1 MQTYSRMKLKLEDA
15 TLFSRAIDLISELVL
30 EVKIKVNEFGLS
42 IVAIDPA
49 NVSMISLKVP
59 KSSFSEFVVDE
70 EVLGVNLEQLKR
82 ILKRCGK
89 TSSLILERNENMLEI
104 KIEDKIRRLFSLS
117 LIEVE
122 GEDKDF
128 PSHLEYT
135 SKIEIESTDLIDSID
150 DCAVIADA
158 CSFIVSEGKFIVEA
172 KEINK
177 ARSEFSGDEVK
188 IEAEDCKSR
197 YSIEYLQKFLK
208 AGRFYKET
216 YLNFANDHPL
226 RVDFKSDVVSMSFL
240 LAPRIE
246 TED

>member
-1 MQTYSRMKLKLEDA
+1 MKLKLEDP
-15 TLFSRAIDLISELVL
+15 TLFAKSIDLLSELVL

-49 NVSMISLKVP
+49 NVSMLSLKVP
-59 KSSFSEFVVDE
+59 KSSFSEFEVDE
-70 EVLGVNLEQLKR
+70 EVLGVNLENLKR
-82 ILKRCGK
+82 VLKRCGK
-89 TSSLILERNENMLEI
+89 TSQLILSKNENMLEI
-104 KIEDKIRRLFSLS
+104 QIEDKIRRSFSLS

-122 GEDKDF
+122 GEDKEF
-128 PSHLEYT
+128 PTHLEFS
-135 SKIEIESTDLIDSID
+135 SKVEIESQDLIDSVD
-150 DCAVIADA
+150 DTSVVSDA

-177 ARSEFSGDEVK
+177 TRSEFSGDEVK

-208 AGRFYKET
+208 AGKSFKTT

-226 RVDFKSDVVSMSFL
+226 RMDFKSDVLSISFL

>member
-1 MQTYSRMKLKLEDA
+1 MKLKLEDA
-15 TLFSRAIDLISELVL
+15 TLFSKSIDLISELVL
-30 EVKIKVNEFGLS
+30 EVKIKLNEFGLS

-59 KSSFSEFVVDE
+59 KSSFSEFEVDE
-70 EVLGVNLEQLKR
+70 EVLGVNLENLKR
-82 ILKRCGK
+82 VLKRCSK
-89 TSSLILERNENMLEI
+89 TSSLILSKNENMLEI
-104 KIEDKIRRLFSLS
+104 QIEDKIRRSFSLS

-122 GEDKDF
+122 GEDKEF
-128 PSHLEYT
+128 PTHLEYS
-135 SKIEIESTDLIDSID
+135 SKVEIESSDLIDSVD
-150 DCAVIADA
+150 DCSVISDA
-158 CSFIVSEGKFIVEA
+158 CSLIVSEGKFIVEA

-208 AGRFYKET
+208 AGRSFKIT

-226 RVDFKSDVVSMSFL
+226 RVDFKSEALSLSFL